1 MAIIKDTKKIL
12 KVYEKGLAKITS
24 PRTLFTQDDEI
35 NPSEVMGGE
44 ATQTKNPLDNGEMSP
59 LLTQPPSQY
68 SPPVDDPD
76 APEAPESPPP
86 VPPEYTSNA
95 NLLESE
101 GDPERDCPTAA
112 NDKLFGVYQDWM
124 HQNPGTHL
132 DCRIDED
139 GKWQKIWKT

>member
-1 MAIIKDTKKIL
+1 MK
-12 KVYEKGLAKITS
+12 KGLPRSLHLGHFS
-24 PRTLFTQDDEI
+24 PRTTRSTHQR
-35 NPSEVMGGE
+35 SWGGE

-101 GDPERDCPTAA
+101 GDPERDCPTAD